1 MFEIN
6 EFDYVNRGRYVFE
19 RFSEESR
26 RLINQ
31 TSVRSRMAPLPEGD
45 KSNACWDGIVA
56 PDGKFYFP
64 LSSES
69 GLCAATKLGWFDY
82 DNDRVVVVCDAEEAL
97 LSNDRKLPH
106 SKFHTSLNAIPR
118 NALYPEEPYDP
129 MDYLIVGLTHS
140 TDRAKHHKEWMPFGH
155 HNHVW
160 EGFPGG
166 QIIVYDPKSGHCFS
180 LGTPV
185 PQETI
190 YGAKYDPK
198 HNRLYMIGFMRGHV
212 YCYDFKERRVIKDLG
227 KAAEIFCYRL
237 VLGADGHIYGCSK
250 SGQLFK
256 VNTDT
261 VELENLDWHVPD
273 FKDNY
278 VSYTFYRYMVQG
290 RNHPSGK
297 YLYFAISNIPWM
309 YKLEFATGKTSCI
322 GRAVPLDGIYEL
334 PAKNADFGVH
344 AFDFDKEGVMWL
356 AVKGGG
362 GMGNHPFWFAHLPY
376 LVRWDPDNG
385 EAPFVCG
392 LFGRPERLQHY
403 ITEMEYDHVNDRLYW
418 VDQVAGT
425 NMRPSAGALEL
436 SQFRKVYRERGPVS
450 EDEYTTPVYL
460 TEEELQ
466 AREEAKKKPAGGEE
480 NARLSPFHAF
490 HPSKVEAIRIWRSLP
505 RLEVEDSKVIGMAFD
520 KKTKDTRYKLHVVTG
535 RSGEFDTAAFVL
547 QIVDKEVVSVQRMG
561 EIDDKYRK
569 WLKENILPQP
579 FEFDE
584 NIKLPEVTG
593 RRYRA
598 KASCVVDWK
607 DGKKMVGTLDAILS
621 IVSPDG
627 SVYSLGN
634 ASAYG
639 PIRGMVTNK
648 DKTHLWGIAGD
659 DEDLGYVFQ
668 YDEVNGLRQM
678 GIINYNIPGYFDGPT
693 VANVLSGICLS
704 PDEKYLAIG
713 SADRIAEVHVMDIQ

>member
-598 KASCVVDWK
+598 VASCVVDWK
-607 DGKKMVGTLDAILS
+607 DGKKFVGTLDALLA

-627 SVYSLGN
+627 SVYCLGN

-639 PIRGMVTNK
+639 PICSMVTNK
-648 DKTHLWGIAGD
+648 AKTHLWGVAGD
-659 DEDLGYVFQ
+659 DEDLGYVFE

-693 VANVLSGICLS
+693 VANVLSSICLS

>member
-19 RFSEESR
+19 RFSDDYR

-31 TSVRSRMAPLPEGD
+31 TSVRARMAPLPEGD

-82 DNDRVVVVCDAEEAL
+82 DNDKVVVVCDAEEAL

-118 NALYPEEPYDP
+118 NVLYPECPYDP
-129 MDYLIVGLTHS
+129 KDYLIVGLTHS

-166 QIIVYDPKSGHCFS
+166 QIIVYDPQNGHCFS

-190 YGAKYDPK
+190 YGAKFDPK
-198 HNRLYMIGFMRGHV
+198 HNRLYMIGFMRGHI

-237 VLGADGHIYGCSK
+237 VMGADGHIYGCSK

-261 VELENLDWHVPD
+261 VEIENLDWHVPD

-278 VSYTFYRYMVQG
+278 TSYTFYRYMVQG

-297 YLYFAISNIPWM
+297 YLIFAISSIPWM
-309 YKLEFATGKTSCI
+309 YKLEFATGKVTCI
-322 GRAVPLDGIYEL
+322 GRCVPLDGIYEL
-334 PAKNADFGVH
+334 PAKNADFSVH
-344 AFDFDKEGVMWL
+344 GFDIDKDGVMWL
-356 AVKGGG
+356 AVMGGG
-362 GMGNHPFWFAHLPY
+362 GMGDHPFWFAHYTY

-392 LFGRPERLQHY
+392 VMGRPERTQQY
-403 ITEMEYDHVNDRLYW
+403 VTELEYDHINDRLYW
-418 VDQVAGT
+418 CDQVAGT
-425 NMRPSAGALEL
+425 NLRPSAGGLEL
-436 SQFRKVYRERGPVS
+436 KEFRKVYRERGPVS
-450 EDEYTTPVYL
+450 EAEYIMPIYL
-460 TEEELQ
+460 TDEEL
-466 AREEAKKKPAGGEE
+466 AEREAAKKKPAGGEE

-505 RLEVEDSKVIGMAFD
+505 RLEVEDSKVIGMAFEP
-520 KKTKDTRYKLHVVTG
+520 TKDSRYKLHVVSG
-535 RSGEFDTAAFVL
+535 RSGQFDTAEFIL
-547 QIVDKEVVSVQRMG
+547 QIVDKEVVSVQRMS

-607 DGKKMVGTLDAILS
+607 DGKKFVGTLDALLS

-627 SVYSLGN
+627 SVYCLGN

-659 DEDLGYVFQ
+659 DEDLGYVFE

-713 SADRIAEVHVMDIQ
+713 SADRIAEVHVMDIK

>member
-1 MFEIN
+1 
-6 EFDYVNRGRYVFE
+6 
-19 RFSEESR
+19 
-26 RLINQ
+26 
-31 TSVRSRMAPLPEGD
+31 MAPLPEGD

-535 RSGEFDTAAFVL
+535 RSGEFDTATFVL

-593 RRYRA
+593 RRYCA

-713 SADRIAEVHVMDIQ
+713 SADRIAEVHVMDLE